1 MSRAKNLSDEDVA
14 KIVEI
19 LDGWSGTLRWEL
31 LVDAVERRLFARYTR
46 QALNNHKRIKVAFS
60 NRKSELARSDTTPT
74 KSVSSPELQLA
85 LDRNDRLS
93 SENKRLKDENTGL
106 LEQFVRWAYNAHL
119 RGLDEEYLNRPLP
132 RINRGQTKVRNI
144 GIAAKNVPKNG

>member
-14 KIVEI
+14 KIVEV

-31 LVDAVERRLFARYTR
+31 LIDAVERRLFARYTR
-46 QALNNHKRIKVAFS
+46 QALNNHKRIKAAFS
-60 NRKSELARSDTTPT
+60 NRKNELARSGNSPKT
-74 KSVSSPELQLA
+74 SVFSPELQLA

-93 SENKRLKDENTGL
+93 FENTRLKKENTGL

-119 RGLDEEYLNRPLP
+119 RGLDEEFLNRPLP
-132 RINRGQTKVRNI
+132 RVNRGQTKVRKI
-144 GIAAKNVPKNG
+144 RLATVKVLKDG